1 MKCKVDKAGIQ
12 KAIKVIKKLLGNESY
27 ILLKID
33 EDEEILSLI
42 VDSNRYIKYN
52 VPVTKAVSGKAVL
65 SFPLLESILSKLKD
79 SHISIEKKKNVVEF
93 KGGAEF
99 NLFCANIQIKDN
111 LSFSKKKASVF
122 EISSKNVGNFKEI
135 LNSVAF
141 NIKFSELG
149 NAERQ
154 SPCIIE
160 NTKKGLT
167 VKLADAGHCA
177 FYENKEP
184 ICDKSFKLATIKELF
199 APVFALMNTE
209 VTLYISKSE
218 LLVTSPFI
226 AVTIPTVQTG
236 THFIENGEEPVNND
250 SLYEKKIT
258 MNAQEFKDAVSSLG
272 SVAELGSHVHFILKN
287 GKIMASLKSNS
298 GNSKVT
304 LDCETSLKRA
314 AMKLPIPYLSTL
326 VKVCSVG
333 EKVTFQLEKN
343 KKFYRMKTTT
353 SDLKVIGVGPTLS

>member
-1 MKCKVDKAGIQ
+1 
-12 KAIKVIKKLLGNESY
+12 
-27 ILLKID
+27 
-33 EDEEILSLI
+33 
-42 VDSNRYIKYN
+42 
-52 VPVTKAVSGKAVL
+52 
-65 SFPLLESILSKLKD
+65 
-79 SHISIEKKKNVVEF
+79 
-93 KGGAEF
+93 
-99 NLFCANIQIKDN
+99 
-111 LSFSKKKASVF
+111 
-122 EISSKNVGNFKEI
+122 
-135 LNSVAF
+135 
-141 NIKFSELG
+141 
-149 NAERQ
+149 
-154 SPCIIE
+154 
-160 NTKKGLT
+160 
-167 VKLADAGHCA
+167 
-177 FYENKEP
+177 
-184 ICDKSFKLATIKELF
+184 
-199 APVFALMNTE
+199 MNTE